1 MHIDRAITDNRMSRD
16 RFSIASR
23 SSLPFGSGYR
33 SSVAALGSSATVTT
47 EYRLFPSV
55 VLGQPIIYGETAA
68 PIATA
73 FPNGLTSIVIPRI
86 GPNPL
91 PSGTTSLVAI
101 GCVATLNSVPLNGP
115 KAVVMSVSTNA
126 SLNVSSGLPLP
137 SDVIALE
144 MTKDGPWVQQGLP
157 GYSITSLV
165 NRALVAG
172 EVLLLGIQPTIV
184 TTALNPTYPEV
195 LLFLWIAIYGSTDG
209 LDVRSVQAA
218 DVFCRGRGFF
228 YNGDVRP
235 DRFEAWI
242 YQAAHSHGLR
252 VNRTRSG
259 ISLAI
264 MGKPVVN
271 PLARLLTSVNS
282 RSLTRHWQY
291 GDRYPISRIRYGIT
305 QDTDDISIE
314 FVPTI
319 PKVILPTRS
328 EELLGVRREDG
339 SHVLALAVLWE
350 EERLLDTRYE
360 LELTTDLVKL
370 NLEDVLMISDGT
382 APRSWQGYSVAQTSQ
397 GVMGN
402 WSGVLISGKSDTLT
416 TGTLTDTSKVFDRV
430 TIGDTLELTIAGSI
444 VTATVTNTSG
454 SVVVFTPPLQT
465 IAVEASY
472 RILQTSGSAIVSYQ
486 LPGQP
491 IVQTTVT
498 PAYSMEMRS
507 VVYPLAST
515 LPKGTPLA
523 VGELEACRVMKIG
536 GAIVGAVG

>member
-23 SSLPFGSGYR
+23 SALPFGSGYR
-33 SSVAALGSSATVTT
+33 SSVANLGSSASVTT

-55 VLGQPIIYGETAA
+55 VLGQPIIYGETSA
-68 PIATA
+68 PITTA
-73 FPNGLTSIVIPRI
+73 FPNGLTHIVIPRI
-86 GPNPL
+86 GSNPL
-91 PSGTTSLVAI
+91 PSGTSSLVAI
-101 GCVATLNSVPLNGP
+101 GCVATLNTAALNGP
-115 KAVVMSVSTNA
+115 KAVVTSVSTNA

-137 SDVIALE
+137 SDIIALE
-144 MTKDGPWVQQGLP
+144 MTKDGPWTQQGLP
-157 GYSITSLV
+157 GYSIASLV

-172 EVLLLGIQPTIV
+172 EVLLPGIQPTIV
-184 TTALNPTYPEV
+184 NLSPNPTYPEV
-195 LLFLWIAIYGSTDG
+195 LFFLWVAIYGSTDG
-209 LDVRSVQAA
+209 LDVRSVMTA

-235 DRFEAWI
+235 DRLEAWI

-252 VNRTRSG
+252 VNRSRLG
-259 ISLAI
+259 LALAV
-264 MGKPVVN
+264 MGKPAIN
-271 PLARLLTSVNS
+271 PLARLLTTVNS

-291 GDRYPISRIRYGIT
+291 GGRSPSSRIRYGLT
-305 QDTDDISIE
+305 QDTDDSSTQ
-314 FVPTI
+314 FVPTV
-319 PKVILPTRS
+319 PQVILPTRS

-339 SHVLALAVLWE
+339 AHVLALAALWD

-360 LELTTDLVKL
+360 LELTTDLVRL

-382 APRSWQGYSVAQTSQ
+382 APRSWQGYAVAQTAQ
-397 GVMGN
+397 GVLGN
-402 WSGVLISGKSDTLT
+402 WSGALISGKSDTLT

-430 TIGDTLELTIAGSI
+430 SIGDTLELTIAGSI
-444 VTATVTNTSG
+444 VIATVTNTSG

-465 IAVEASY
+465 IPIEASY
-472 RILQTSGSAIVSYQ
+472 RILQTSGGALVSYQ

-491 IVQTTVT
+491 IVQVSVT
-498 PAYSMEMRS
+498 PAYSVEMRS
-507 VVYPLAST
+507 VVYPLSST

-523 VGELEACRVMKIG
+523 VGALEACRVNRIG

>member
-23 SSLPFGSGYR
+23 SALPFGSGYR
-33 SSVAALGSSATVTT
+33 SSVASLGSSATVTA
-47 EYRLFPSV
+47 EYRLFPSI
-55 VLGQPIIYGETAA
+55 VLSQPIVYGETTA

-86 GPNPL
+86 GSNPL

-115 KAVVMSVSTNA
+115 KAIVTSVSTNA

-144 MTKDGPWVQQGLP
+144 MTKEGPWVQQGLP

-172 EVLLLGIQPTIV
+172 EVLLLGIEPTI
-184 TTALNPTYPEV
+184 AKLSPNPTYPEV
-195 LLFLWIAIYGSTDG
+195 LLFLWVAIYGSTDG

-282 RSLTRHWQY
+282 RSLTRHWEY
-291 GDRYPISRIRYGIT
+291 GDRNPISRIRYGIT
-305 QDTDDISIE
+305 QDTDDISID
-314 FVPTI
+314 FVPVV
-319 PKVILPTRS
+319 PKIIMPTRS
-328 EELLGVRREDG
+328 EELLGVRRTDG
-339 SHVLALAVLWE
+339 AHVLALATLWDI
-350 EERLLDTRYE
+350 ERSIDTRYE
-360 LELTTDLVKL
+360 LELTTELARL
-370 NLEDVLMISDGT
+370 SLEDTLMISDGT
-382 APRSWQGYSVAQTSQ
+382 APRSWQGYAVAQTSQ

-402 WSGVLISGKSDTLT
+402 WSGALISGKSDTLT

-430 TIGDTLELTIAGSI
+430 SIGDTLELTIAGSI

-454 SVVVFTPPLQT
+454 STVSFSPALT
-465 IAVEASY
+465 IVPIEASY
-472 RILQTSGSAIVSYQ
+472 RILQTSGSALVSYQ

-491 IVQTTVT
+491 IVQTSVT
-498 PAYSMEMRS
+498 PTYSVEVRS
-507 VVYPLAST
+507 VVYQWQRPCQKER
-515 LPKGTPLA
+515 P
-523 VGELEACRVMKIG
+523 
-536 GAIVGAVG
+536 